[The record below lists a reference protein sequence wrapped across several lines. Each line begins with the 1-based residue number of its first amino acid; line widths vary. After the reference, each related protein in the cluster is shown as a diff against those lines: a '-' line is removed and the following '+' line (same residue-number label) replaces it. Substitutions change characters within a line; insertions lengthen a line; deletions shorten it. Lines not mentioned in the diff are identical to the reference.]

1 MEEHLIQELRAILEA
16 CHRRGI
22 VVFVIG
28 AFGVRAYGSL
38 LRRTLD
44 LDLAVEREMWPAL
57 AEVLEE
63 QGYDLAPAGRGREGA
78 KGAIMGQERGKSPS
92 RS

>member
-1 MEEHLIQELRAILEA
+1 LFFYEPLVEDHLARELRTILEA

-38 LRRTLD
+38 LRHI
-44 LDLAVEREMWPAL
+44 LDLAVERKVWSAL
-57 AEVLEE
+57 AEVLEAQE
-63 QGYDLAPAGRGREGA
+63 YHHYAGLGR
-78 KGAIMGQERGKSPS
+78 P
-92 RS
+92 